1 MGQRQILSVDTVL
14 PLKLTILPLRNTPVY
29 PGIFT
34 PMMITDKSEI
44 EIVNKALAGDGFLGL
59 VLSKSEE
66 FDINKLSD
74 LYKVGTAAKIVRK
87 INLPDGGINIFV
99 STLKRFTGK
108 KFLNNSSPIIVAVN
122 YLEDNL

>member
-66 FDINKLSD
+66 FDINKGSSARNIRRCSASSTNKK
-74 LYKVGTAAKIVRK
+74 LY
-87 INLPDGGINIFV
+87 
-99 STLKRFTGK
+99 
-108 KFLNNSSPIIVAVN
+108 
-122 YLEDNL
+122 